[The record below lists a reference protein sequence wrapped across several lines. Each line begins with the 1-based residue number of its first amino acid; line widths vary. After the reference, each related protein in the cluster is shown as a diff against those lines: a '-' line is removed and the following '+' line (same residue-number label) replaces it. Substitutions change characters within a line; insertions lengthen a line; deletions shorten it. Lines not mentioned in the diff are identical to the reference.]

1 MKKILSIILSISM
14 TLGLFVSPVFAN
26 ESDVT
31 SEPAVSTESSQLEVN
46 GEDSAGQMIADAI
59 TEQAAEQNPDSTCS
73 ISSLTIDKA
82 SMTAEVSFVT
92 DEDAEL
98 LVSIF
103 SEDRKTLKASGRQQV
118 TTAEHNATIPIS
130 CRVADS
136 SLPDT
141 FVGEAYLLD
150 KDTHAPL
157 CDSFVTNEYTKEI
170 TDLKKST
177 VNDFEADRVLNL
189 DNDTETNFAVYN
201 DGVNV
206 IEETSGKNQITDNG
220 DGTYTVTNADSTFTS
235 LKSGDKL
242 SYTDSDG
249 NVLLL
254 TVAKITVNGSTV
266 TIWKETKEEDLTDY
280 FAYLKIE
287 TTDQN
292 GALDIDKSTMDEGV
306 TFLGSDLETQSETAA
321 VGASG
326 EGSLSHSLSF
336 QIKEKLASSEDAAKK
351 LDISAELKIQWKTT
365 LNYYL
370 SGTYQSLTFKMEY
383 STSVSAGITGKMEK
397 KYRLVRVELPVLP
410 GINVGFTPSFVVR
423 ATGNTK
429 WTGEWKGIIG
439 FAYDTT
445 NGSWDPGEAPTTTS
459 KVEINATLFVGVEA
473 TPYVCI
479 MTEDL
484 CKASLETSA
493 GIELKG
499 TQSKDSDETKI
510 HKCDE
515 CIAGSVKCKVSAKLK
530 LEVVKSTATVEA
542 NLVSLEVKLF
552 DFYYSRTYNEFGY
565 DSCPHIYYK
574 TKLSLKDKK
583 GQAVPDAWITPM
595 KIGDNGPAAVKFLVD
610 KDTPET
616 TSVAAGTDGTSVIYL
631 PKGKYVLHA
640 KTDDLIGEKTAEIK
654 KRANYTHEVSMTM
667 NTRTYPVTV
676 TVQDESGN
684 PVSGATFEEKNP
696 ETGKTI
702 SVDGKTNAKGQA
714 ALQLALGTH
723 TLEARTATSK
733 GSGEITVTK
742 DTNALTITM
751 AEIKYGTVNLTA
763 VDGEGNA
770 VAGASI
776 SGANLS
782 AFLVTDSSGKSSF
795 KAEVGPLA
803 IHVKKDKA
811 SGDAELDV
819 KEGEQDVTVVLAD
832 FYSLTVHAVDT
843 NGNPV
848 ENAIVSGL
856 NKETEP
862 RTDANGMAEM
872 TIPEGK
878 QCIQVYTDTMFGYK
892 DLEVTDADIE
902 VTVTLESSKFFWT
915 LNGGELRIFGEGKM
929 PDYYPQVG
937 NKIHAPWIKYNVYSA
952 QIEKGITNI
961 GQGAFYRGYY
971 LKNVDISNSVTVINA
986 NAFAWCGKLSNINIP
1001 DSVTVIEAEAF
1012 DYSGL
1017 ESVSIPNSVEK
1028 WGGFKG
1034 CTSLKNVAISD
1045 SVTKLGWFF
1054 DCSNLESINIPDSI
1068 TCIGNRTFS
1077 GCKKLKN
1084 IDLPDSITSIGEYAF
1099 SGSGLESIDI
1109 PDSVEVIEQYAFDHC
1124 SSLKDVNMSNSIKV
1138 ISYSTFSNC
1147 SSLENIDIPDLVT
1160 AIEDDA
1166 FYGCDKLKK
1175 ITIPNS
1181 ITTIGSAFTACSS
1194 LESIV
1199 LPESVTVLD
1208 GTFSGCVNLKDVN
1221 VPDSVIE
1228 LNRTFYGC
1236 KNLKYIRLPKSL
1248 VRINRTFKGCS
1259 SLESIDIP
1267 KSVIEIGESSFENC
1281 ISLKNVTIPD
1291 SVVEIGTYA
1300 FRNCSSLENIVI
1312 PNSVTTMQWSFSGCK
1327 ELKSIIIPDSVTTMG
1342 SNTFA
1347 GCSGLTSIIISNSVT
1362 KIYWNTFRGCSSLK
1376 NINIPDSVTEIG
1388 ENAFMDCSNLENIN
1402 IPDNVSKIEK
1412 YAFSGCDSLKNI
1424 SIPSSTVIFDNAFKD
1439 CPAIITRR
1447 EVIPSAGAGD
1457 FFSEEPNFLT
1467 EDESS
1472 ATSDADNL
1480 AETILTNEDIEVS
1493 EETTVDADISAD
1505 VDIISETDDEAGS
1518 DTINEFADGAEA
1530 SEEVTTVLEKNI
1542 TEDQSA
1548 VISDPWTQRTEN
1560 NLVPGEKYILIWA
1573 RKENEDVSL
1582 SANDV
1587 YYTQQK
1593 TADEQGTI
1601 QFKYPMIAFTGSSV
1615 PQIFI
1620 FGPSTENNLIDAEVQ
1635 IASLTEGANWQSPE
1649 IQVSYKGNVLTED
1662 ADYRVY
1668 GDTYVKEAGEYSVL
1682 IKGIGDYNGRI
1693 RADYTVKAAAKP
1705 SEPEKPNPSEP
1716 DTPADHTHK
1725 YRVTY
1730 RWQNVSDGQK
1740 KCMITWNCTVEN
1752 CSHRV
1757 VVDATVT
1764 RSGNSCTGYSY
1775 QATGVLDGVTYTN
1788 TNKTLGS
1795 GHSWTSWQTVS
1806 VATVTQPEKQTRRCQ
1821 NCGTIANRNNG
1832 SALKPTMKINASS
1845 FPMKVKQTTTKLKV
1859 TGLAAG
1865 DRVVSW
1871 TSSNPKILTVSK
1883 NGKLKAGKKTGKVT
1897 VTVRLASGLTKQVR
1911 ITVQKKTV
1919 KTTKISLSP
1928 AKITLKKGKKQTLK
1942 PVITPIT
1949 SQQKTTYSSNNKKVV
1964 SVNSKGQITA
1974 KKKGTAKITIRSG
1987 NKKKVVTVTV
1997 K

>member
-306 TFLGSDLETQSETAA
+306 TFLGSDLETQSETVA

-515 CIAGSVKCKVSAKLK
+515 CTAGSVKCKVSAKLK

-610 KDTPET
+610 KEKPET

-654 KRANYTHEVSMTM
+654 KRANYTHEVNMTM

-782 AFLVTDSSGKSSF
+782 VFLVTDSSGKSSF

-832 FYSLTVHAVDT
+832 FYTLTVHAVDT

-848 ENAIVSGL
+848 ENAVVSGL
-856 NKETEP
+856 NKEVEP

-872 TIPEGK
+872 TVTKGK
-878 QCIQVYTDTMFGYK
+878 PCIQVYTGTMFGYD
-892 DLEVTDADIE
+892 DLEVTDTDIE
-902 VTVTLESSKFFWT
+902 VTVILKESTTFWT
-915 LNGGELRIFGEGKM
+915 INDGDLRIFGTGKM
-929 PDYYPQVG
+929 PNNRTYGYKK
-937 NKIHAPWIKYNVYSA
+937 NSLIHRYIK
-952 QIEKGITNI
+952 
-961 GQGAFYRGYY
+961 
-971 LKNVDISNSVTVINA
+971 SV
-986 NAFAWCGKLSNINIP
+986 
-1001 DSVTVIEAEAF
+1001 VIESGILDVAWEAF
-1012 DYSGL
+1012 S
-1017 ESVSIPNSVEK
+1017 ECN
-1028 WGGFKG
+1028 
-1034 CTSLKNVAISD
+1034 
-1045 SVTKLGWFF
+1045 
-1054 DCSNLESINIPDSI
+1054 
-1068 TCIGNRTFS
+1068 
-1077 GCKKLKN
+1077 
-1084 IDLPDSITSIGEYAF
+1084 SITS
-1099 SGSGLESIDI
+1099 
-1109 PDSVEVIEQYAFDHC
+1109 
-1124 SSLKDVNMSNSIKV
+1124 
-1138 ISYSTFSNC
+1138 
-1147 SSLENIDIPDLVT
+1147 
-1160 AIEDDA
+1160 
-1166 FYGCDKLKK
+1166 
-1175 ITIPNS
+1175 
-1181 ITTIGSAFTACSS
+1181 
-1194 LESIV
+1194 
-1199 LPESVTVLD
+1199 
-1208 GTFSGCVNLKDVN
+1208 
-1221 VPDSVIE
+1221 
-1228 LNRTFYGC
+1228 
-1236 KNLKYIRLPKSL
+1236 
-1248 VRINRTFKGCS
+1248 
-1259 SLESIDIP
+1259 
-1267 KSVIEIGESSFENC
+1267 
-1281 ISLKNVTIPD
+1281 VTIPD
-1291 SVVEIGTYA
+1291 SVTTIEAYA
-1300 FRNCSSLENIVI
+1300 FKDCSSLKNIIIPNSVTEIKWNAFEDSGLENIVI
-1312 PNSVTTMQWSFSGCK
+1312 PDAVTEIASNTFTSCTYLQSVDMGNSVKKIKSYAFSECK
-1327 ELKSIIIPDSVTTMG
+1327 SLKSINIPNSVITIGNSAFSECSNLEEVVIPDSVEEIGSGVFARCWNMKSVVIPDSVVKMG
-1342 SNTFA
+1342 GGIFNTCYELRNVTLSKSIGEIA
-1347 GCSGLTSIIISNSVT
+1347 GYMFMNCTSLSTVIIPDGVTQIGEGVFYGCRNLKSVTISDTVTSIASEVFQGCINLSN
-1362 KIYWNTFRGCSSLK
+1362 IF
-1376 NINIPDSVTEIG
+1376 IPDSVTECG
-1388 ENAFMDCSNLENIN
+1388 SRVFNGCTNLKSISAPETMTTNE
-1402 IPDNVSKIEK
+1402 DTF
-1412 YAFSGCDSLKNI
+1412 YGCHATI
-1424 SIPSSTVIFDNAFKD
+1424 TWRTVAS
-1439 CPAIITRR
+1439 
-1447 EVIPSAGAGD
+1447 SAGAA
-1457 FFSEEPNFLT
+1457 FSDSPD
-1467 EDESS
+1467 DESIEITPEEASSENADQPEVVFDDEYIEDS
-1472 ATSDADNL
+1472 AEADSSD
-1480 AETILTNEDIEVS
+1480 
-1493 EETTVDADISAD
+1493 D

-1518 DTINEFADGAEA
+1518 DTTDEFADGAEA
-1530 SEEVTTVLEKNI
+1530 AEEVTTVLEKNI

-1635 IASLTEGANWQSPE
+1635 IASLTEAANWQSPE
-1649 IQVSYKGNVLTED
+1649 IQVSYKGKVLTED
-1662 ADYRVY
+1662 TDYRVY

-1682 IKGIGDYNGRI
+1682 IKGCGDYNGRI
-1693 RADYTVKAAAKP
+1693 RAGYTVKAAEKP

-1716 DTPADHTHK
+1716 DIPADHTHK

-1730 RWQNVSDGQK
+1730 RWQNISDGEK

-1764 RSGNSCTGYSY
+1764 RTGDSCTGYSY

-1806 VATVTQPEKQTRRCQ
+1806 AATVTQPEKQTRRCQ

-1883 NGKLKAGKKTGKVT
+1883 KGKLKAGKKTGKVT

-1911 ITVQKKTV
+1911 ITVQKKKV

-1949 SQQKTTYSSNNKKVV
+1949 SQQKITYSSNNKKVV

-1974 KKKGTAKITIRSG
+1974 KKKGRAKITIRSG

>member
-59 TEQAAEQNPDSTCS
+59 TEQAAEQNSDSTCS

-136 SLPDT
+136 SLSDT

-177 VNDFEADRVLNL
+177 INDFEADRVLNL

-206 IEETSGKNQITDNG
+206 IEETFGKNQIIDNG

-254 TVAKITVNGSTV
+254 TVQKITVDGSTV

-306 TFLGSDLETQSETAA
+306 TFLGSNLETQSETAA

-383 STSVSAGITGKMEK
+383 STSVSAGMTGKMEK

-445 NGSWDPGEAPTTTS
+445 NGGRDAGEAPTTTS
-459 KVEINATLFVGVEA
+459 KVEISATLFVGVEA

-515 CIAGSVKCKVSAKLK
+515 CTAGSVKCKVSAKLK

-684 PVSGATFEEKNP
+684 PVSGATFEEKNL
-696 ETGKTI
+696 ETGKTT

-714 ALQLALGTH
+714 ELQLALGTH
-723 TLEARTATSK
+723 TLEARTDTTK

-795 KAEVGPLA
+795 KAEVGLLA

-832 FYSLTVHAVDT
+832 FYSLTVHAVDEY
-843 NGNPV
+843 GNPV
-848 ENAIVSGL
+848 ENAVVSGL
-856 NKETEP
+856 NKEVEP
-862 RTDANGMAEM
+862 RTDVSGMAEM
-872 TIPEGK
+872 TIPEGT
-878 QCIQVYTDTMFGYK
+878 QCIQIYTDTLFEYK
-892 DLEVTDADIE
+892 HFYTIAEDTE
-902 VTVTLESSKFFWT
+902 VTVTLKESNFFWT
-915 LNGGELRIFGEGKM
+915 LNGGELRIFGEGEM
-929 PDYYPQVG
+929 PGYTYSHG
-937 NKIHAPWIKYNVYSA
+937 APWTGHFVQKA
-952 QIEKGITNI
+952 TIEDGITNV
-961 GQGAFYRGYY
+961 GSYAF
-971 LKNVDISNSVTVINA
+971 NA
-986 NAFAWCGKLSNINIP
+986 NQN
-1001 DSVTVIEAEAF
+1001 
-1012 DYSGL
+1012 L
-1017 ESVSIPNSVEK
+1017 ESVSIP
-1028 WGGFKG
+1028 
-1034 CTSLKNVAISD
+1034 D
-1045 SVTKLGWFF
+1045 SVTTIGHDAFWL
-1054 DCSNLESINIPDSI
+1054 CSSLTSVH
-1068 TCIGNRTFS
+1068 
-1077 GCKKLKN
+1077 
-1084 IDLPDSITSIGEYAF
+1084 LPDGITSIGSTAFEKCYNLKEINIPKSVTEIGNYAF
-1099 SGSGLESIDI
+1099 MECPMESLDIPNGTKRIGKSAFASCKQITSLSIPDSVTYIGEEAFEYMTGLESIDHWSENVTYISAECFRGCTSLYEVNI
-1109 PDSVEVIEQYAFDHC
+1109 PKNVTSIVSNAFQDCTKLKTVKSSGEITYIGNKCFSGCTSLSEINILNSVTEIYEETFKNCSSLKNITLPDTVKEIEQYAFG
-1124 SSLKDVNMSNSIKV
+1124 
-1138 ISYSTFSNC
+1138 NC
-1147 SSLENIDIPDLVT
+1147 SSLENI
-1160 AIEDDA
+1160 
-1166 FYGCDKLKK
+1166 F
-1175 ITIPNS
+1175 
-1181 ITTIGSAFTACSS
+1181 
-1194 LESIV
+1194 
-1199 LPESVTVLD
+1199 
-1208 GTFSGCVNLKDVN
+1208 
-1221 VPDSVIE
+1221 
-1228 LNRTFYGC
+1228 
-1236 KNLKYIRLPKSL
+1236 
-1248 VRINRTFKGCS
+1248 
-1259 SLESIDIP
+1259 
-1267 KSVIEIGESSFENC
+1267 
-1281 ISLKNVTIPD
+1281 
-1291 SVVEIGTYA
+1291 
-1300 FRNCSSLENIVI
+1300 
-1312 PNSVTTMQWSFSGCK
+1312 
-1327 ELKSIIIPDSVTTMG
+1327 IPDSVT
-1342 SNTFA
+1342 
-1347 GCSGLTSIIISNSVT
+1347 
-1362 KIYWNTFRGCSSLK
+1362 KCSS
-1376 NINIPDSVTEIG
+1376 
-1388 ENAFMDCSNLENIN
+1388 
-1402 IPDNVSKIEK
+1402 
-1412 YAFSGCDSLKNI
+1412 YAFSGCTNLKSI
-1424 SIPSSTVIFDNAFKD
+1424 SAPETMVISYDTFYGCNATITWRTVAS
-1439 CPAIITRR
+1439 
-1447 EVIPSAGAGD
+1447 SAGTA
-1457 FFSEEPNFLT
+1457 FSDSPD
-1467 EDESS
+1467 DESIEITPEEASSENADQPEVVFDDEYIEDS
-1472 ATSDADNL
+1472 A
-1480 AETILTNEDIEVS
+1480 EDDS
-1493 EETTVDADISAD
+1493 SAD
-1505 VDIISETDDEAGS
+1505 VDIISETDDEAGF
-1518 DTINEFADGAEA
+1518 DTTNEFADGAEA
-1530 SEEVTTVLEKNI
+1530 AEEVTTVLEKNI

-1601 QFKYPMIAFTGSSV
+1601 QFKYPMIGFTGSSV

-1635 IASLTEGANWQSPE
+1635 IASLTEAANWQSPE
-1649 IQVSYKGNVLTED
+1649 IQVSYKGKVLTED
-1662 ADYRVY
+1662 TDYRVY
-1668 GDTYVKEAGEYSVL
+1668 GDTYVKEAGEYSIL
-1682 IKGIGDYNGRI
+1682 IKGCGDYNGRI
-1693 RADYTVKAAAKP
+1693 RAGYTVKAAEKPSEKP

-1730 RWQNVSDGQK
+1730 RWQNISDGEK

-1757 VVDATVT
+1757 VADATVT
-1764 RSGNSCTGYSY
+1764 RTGDSCTGYSY

-1806 VATVTQPEKQTRRCQ
+1806 AATVTQPEKQTRRCQ
-1821 NCGTIANRNNG
+1821 NCGIIGNRNNG

-1883 NGKLKAGKKTGKVT
+1883 KGKLKAGKKTGKVT

>member
-103 SEDRKTLKASGRQQV
+103 SEGRKTLEASGRQQV

-136 SLPDT
+136 SLTDT

-177 VNDFEADRVLNL
+177 INDFEADRVLNL

-206 IEETSGKNQITDNG
+206 IEETSGKNQIIDNG

-254 TVAKITVNGSTV
+254 TVQKITVDGSTV

-306 TFLGSDLETQSETAA
+306 TFLGSNLETQSETAA

-383 STSVSAGITGKMEK
+383 STSVSAGMTGKMEK

-445 NGSWDPGEAPTTTS
+445 NGGRDAGEAPTTTS
-459 KVEINATLFVGVEA
+459 KVEISATLFVGVEA

-515 CIAGSVKCKVSAKLK
+515 CTAGSVKCKVSAKLK

-684 PVSGATFEEKNP
+684 PVSGATFEEKNL
-696 ETGKTI
+696 ETGKTT

-714 ALQLALGTH
+714 ELQLALGTH
-723 TLEARTATSK
+723 TLEARTDTTK

-848 ENAIVSGL
+848 ENAVVSGL
-856 NKETEP
+856 NKVVEP

-892 DLEVTDADIE
+892 DLEVTDADVE
-902 VTVTLESSKFFWT
+902 VTVTLENSKFFWT

-929 PDYYPQVG
+929 PSYSYDSR
-937 NKIHAPWIKYNVYSA
+937 APWCQYLVKNAI
-952 QIEKGITNI
+952 IEEGITNI
-961 GQGAFYRGYY
+961 GDHAF
-971 LKNVDISNSVTVINA
+971 VD
-986 NAFAWCGKLSNINIP
+986 C
-1001 DSVTVIEAEAF
+1001 E
-1012 DYSGL
+1012 
-1017 ESVSIPNSVEK
+1017 
-1028 WGGFKG
+1028 
-1034 CTSLKNVAISD
+1034 SLKNVKISD
-1045 SVTKLGWFF
+1045 TVTSIGFVAFERCGSLENIVLPDSVASIDRMAFRECSSLKNIKIPDKVTRIELGTFYKSSGLENIILPDAVTTIGLWAFYG
-1054 DCSNLESINIPDSI
+1054 CSSLKSIKIPKGVTQIKSETFIYCSSLRSIEIPNTVTEIGKKAFYECNSLESIKIPEAVTRI
-1068 TCIGNRTFS
+1068 ETETFS
-1077 GCKKLKN
+1077 GCNGLK
-1084 IDLPDSITSIGEYAF
+1084 SII
-1099 SGSGLESIDI
+1099 I
-1109 PDSVEVIEQYAFDHC
+1109 PNTVTEIEE
-1124 SSLKDVNMSNSIKV
+1124 K
-1138 ISYSTFSNC
+1138 T
-1147 SSLENIDIPDLVT
+1147 
-1160 AIEDDA
+1160 
-1166 FYGCDKLKK
+1166 FYG
-1175 ITIPNS
+1175 
-1181 ITTIGSAFTACSS
+1181 CSS

-1199 LPESVTVLD
+1199 LPDGVTNIEQE
-1208 GTFSGCVNLKDVN
+1208 TFN
-1221 VPDSVIE
+1221 
-1228 LNRTFYGC
+1228 
-1236 KNLKYIRLPKSL
+1236 
-1248 VRINRTFKGCS
+1248 GCS
-1259 SLESIDIP
+1259 SLKSITIPNTVTEIKEKAFYDCNSLEDIKIP
-1267 KSVIEIGESSFENC
+1267 KTVTNIGRYTFYRCSSIENIEIPEATTDIENGLFSEC
-1281 ISLKNVTIPD
+1281 SGLKSIMIPNTVTK
-1291 SVVEIGTYA
+1291 IGDNA
-1300 FRNCSSLENIVI
+1300 FYGCSSLRDITIPNTVTEIQGSAFRGCSSIENIEI
-1312 PNSVTTMQWSFSGCK
+1312 PDAITNIRDYTFTDCSS
-1327 ELKSIIIPDSVTTMG
+1327 LKSIKL
-1342 SNTFA
+1342 SNTLTIIGENAFRK
-1347 GCSGLTSIIISNSVT
+1347 CSSIESIEIPETVT
-1362 KIYWNTFRGCSSLK
+1362 VICEKAFYGCSSLK
-1376 NINIPDSVTEIG
+1376 NVFIPDSVKG
-1388 ENAFMDCSNLENIN
+1388 CDR
-1402 IPDNVSKIEK
+1402 
-1412 YAFSGCDSLKNI
+1412 YAFSGCTSLKSI
-1424 SIPSSTVIFDNAFKD
+1424 SAP
-1439 CPAIITRR
+1439 
-1447 EVIPSAGAGD
+1447 
-1457 FFSEEPNFLT
+1457 
-1467 EDESS
+1467 
-1472 ATSDADNL
+1472 
-1480 AETILTNEDIEVS
+1480 ETMTTNEDTFYGCNATITWRTVASSAGTTFSDSLDDESIEITPEEASS
-1493 EETTVDADISAD
+1493 ENADQPEVVFDDEYIEDSAEDDSSAD
-1505 VDIISETDDEAGS
+1505 VGIISETDDEAGS

-1530 SEEVTTVLEKNI
+1530 AEEVTTVLEKNI

-1582 SANDV
+1582 AANDV

-1601 QFKYPMIAFTGSSV
+1601 QFKYPMIGFTGSSV

-1620 FGPSTENNLIDAEVQ
+1620 FGPSTENNLIDAKVQ

-1649 IQVSYKGNVLTED
+1649 IQVSYKGKVLTED
-1662 ADYRVY
+1662 TDYRVY

-1693 RADYTVKAAAKP
+1693 RADYTVKAAEKP

-1730 RWQNVSDGQK
+1730 RWQNVSDGEK

-1757 VVDATVT
+1757 VADATVT
-1764 RSGNSCTGYSY
+1764 RTGDSCTGYSY

-1806 VATVTQPEKQTRRCQ
+1806 AATVTQPEKQTRRCQ

-1883 NGKLKAGKKTGKVT
+1883 KGKLKAGKKTGKVT

>member
-59 TEQAAEQNPDSTCS
+59 TEQAAEQNSDSTCS

-136 SLPDT
+136 SLSDT

-177 VNDFEADRVLNL
+177 INDFEADRVLNL

-206 IEETSGKNQITDNG
+206 IEETFGKNQIIDNG

-254 TVAKITVNGSTV
+254 TVQKITVDGSTV

-306 TFLGSDLETQSETAA
+306 TFLGSNLETQSETAA

-383 STSVSAGITGKMEK
+383 STSVSAGMTGKMEK

-445 NGSWDPGEAPTTTS
+445 NGGRDAGEAPTTTS
-459 KVEINATLFVGVEA
+459 KVEISATLFVGVEA

-515 CIAGSVKCKVSAKLK
+515 CTAGSVKCKVSAKLK

-684 PVSGATFEEKNP
+684 PVSGATFEEKNL
-696 ETGKTI
+696 ETGKTT

-714 ALQLALGTH
+714 ELQLALGTH
-723 TLEARTATSK
+723 TLEARTDTTK

-848 ENAIVSGL
+848 ENAVVSGL
-856 NKETEP
+856 NKVVEP

-892 DLEVTDADIE
+892 DLEVTDADVE
-902 VTVTLESSKFFWT
+902 VTVTLENSKFFWT

-929 PDYYPQVG
+929 PSYSYDSR
-937 NKIHAPWIKYNVYSA
+937 APWCQYLVKNAI
-952 QIEKGITNI
+952 IEEGITNI
-961 GQGAFYRGYY
+961 GDHAFVDCES
-971 LKNVDISNSVTVINA
+971 LKNIKISDTVTSIGFV
-986 NAFAWCGKLSNINIP
+986 AFERCGSLENIVLP
-1001 DSVTVIEAEAF
+1001 DSVASIDRMAFRECSSLKNIKIPDKVTRIELGTF
-1012 DYSGL
+1012 YKSSGL
-1017 ESVSIPNSVEK
+1017 ENIILPDAVTTIGAWAFYGCSSLKSIKIPKGVTQIKSETFIYCSSLRSIEIPN
-1028 WGGFKG
+1028 
-1034 CTSLKNVAISD
+1034 T
-1045 SVTKLGWFF
+1045 VTEIGKKAFYE
-1054 DCSNLESINIPDSI
+1054 CNSLESIKIPEAVTRI
-1068 TCIGNRTFS
+1068 ETETFS
-1077 GCKKLKN
+1077 GCNGLK
-1084 IDLPDSITSIGEYAF
+1084 SII
-1099 SGSGLESIDI
+1099 I
-1109 PDSVEVIEQYAFDHC
+1109 PNTVTEIEE
-1124 SSLKDVNMSNSIKV
+1124 K
-1138 ISYSTFSNC
+1138 T
-1147 SSLENIDIPDLVT
+1147 
-1160 AIEDDA
+1160 
-1166 FYGCDKLKK
+1166 FYG
-1175 ITIPNS
+1175 
-1181 ITTIGSAFTACSS
+1181 CSS

-1199 LPESVTVLD
+1199 LPDGVTSIEKE
-1208 GTFSGCVNLKDVN
+1208 TFN
-1221 VPDSVIE
+1221 
-1228 LNRTFYGC
+1228 
-1236 KNLKYIRLPKSL
+1236 
-1248 VRINRTFKGCS
+1248 GCS
-1259 SLESIDIP
+1259 SLKSITIPNTVTEIKEKAFYGCNSLEDIKIP
-1267 KSVIEIGESSFENC
+1267 KTVTNIGRYTFYRCSSIENIEIPEATTDIENGIFSEC
-1281 ISLKNVTIPD
+1281 SGLKSIMIPNTVTK
-1291 SVVEIGTYA
+1291 IGDNA
-1300 FRNCSSLENIVI
+1300 FYGCSSLRDITIPNTVTEIQGSAFRGCSSIENI
-1312 PNSVTTMQWSFSGCK
+1312 
-1327 ELKSIIIPDSVTTMG
+1327 EIPDAIT
-1342 SNTFA
+1342 NIRDYTFA
-1347 GCSGLTSIIISNSVT
+1347 D
-1362 KIYWNTFRGCSSLK
+1362 CSSLK
-1376 NINIPDSVTEIG
+1376 NIKLPNTLVIIGEDVFRKCSSIESIEIPETVTGIGGNAFFGCSSLENVFIPDSVKYCG
-1388 ENAFMDCSNLENIN
+1388 RCAFN
-1402 IPDNVSKIEK
+1402 
-1412 YAFSGCDSLKNI
+1412 GCTSLKSI
-1424 SIPSSTVIFDNAFKD
+1424 SAP
-1439 CPAIITRR
+1439 
-1447 EVIPSAGAGD
+1447 
-1457 FFSEEPNFLT
+1457 
-1467 EDESS
+1467 
-1472 ATSDADNL
+1472 
-1480 AETILTNEDIEVS
+1480 ETMTTNEDTFYGCNATITWRTVASSAGTAFSDSPDDESIEITPEEASS
-1493 EETTVDADISAD
+1493 ENADQPEVVFDDEYIEDSAEDDSSAD
-1505 VDIISETDDEAGS
+1505 VDIISETDDEAGF
-1518 DTINEFADGAEA
+1518 DTTNEFADGAEA
-1530 SEEVTTVLEKNI
+1530 AEEVTTVLEKNI

-1601 QFKYPMIAFTGSSV
+1601 QFKYPMIGFTGSSV

-1635 IASLTEGANWQSPE
+1635 IASLTEAANWQSPE
-1649 IQVSYKGNVLTED
+1649 IQVSYKGKVLTED
-1662 ADYRVY
+1662 TDYRVY
-1668 GDTYVKEAGEYSVL
+1668 GDTYVKEAGEYSIL
-1682 IKGIGDYNGRI
+1682 IKGCGDYNGRI
-1693 RADYTVKAAAKP
+1693 RAGYTVKAAEKPSEKP

-1730 RWQNVSDGQK
+1730 RWQNISDGEK

-1757 VVDATVT
+1757 VADATVT
-1764 RSGNSCTGYSY
+1764 RTGDSCTGYSY

-1806 VATVTQPEKQTRRCQ
+1806 AATVTQPEKQTRRCQ
-1821 NCGTIANRNNG
+1821 NCGIIGNRNNG

-1883 NGKLKAGKKTGKVT
+1883 KGKLKAGKKTGKVT

>member
-177 VNDFEADRVLNL
+177 INDFEADRVLNL

-336 QIKEKLASSEDAAKK
+336 QIKEKLASSEDAAKS
-351 LDISAELKIQWKTT
+351 LDVNAEVKIQLNTT
-365 LNYYL
+365 LKYYL
-370 SGTYQSLTFKMEY
+370 SGSYQELLFKMEY
-383 STSVSAGITGKMEK
+383 SVGVSAGMTGKMEK

-515 CIAGSVKCKVSAKLK
+515 CTAGSVKCKVSAKLK

-610 KDTPET
+610 KEKPET

-654 KRANYTHEVSMTM
+654 KRANYTHEVNMTM

-684 PVSGATFEEKNP
+684 PVSGASFEEKNP

-832 FYSLTVHAVDT
+832 FYTLTVHAVDT

-848 ENAIVSGL
+848 ENAVVSGL
-856 NKETEP
+856 NKVIEP

-892 DLEVTDADIE
+892 DLEVTDADVE
-902 VTVTLESSKFFWT
+902 VTVTLENSKFFWT
-915 LNGGELRIFGEGKM
+915 LNGGELRIFGEGEM
-929 PDYYPQVG
+929 PWYSRLNAANNDM
-937 NKIHAPWIKYNVYSA
+937 APWSQYLVKNAI
-952 QIEKGITNI
+952 IEEGITSI
-961 GQGAFYRGYY
+961 GVNAFYDNKNLVNVNIANTVTKVWTNAFEDCSSLKSIILPESITTIEMFAFRECSS
-971 LKNVDISNSVTVINA
+971 LKNIR
-986 NAFAWCGKLSNINIP
+986 IP
-1001 DSVTVIEAEAF
+1001 DSVTLIEDGA
-1012 DYSGL
+1012 
-1017 ESVSIPNSVEK
+1017 
-1028 WGGFKG
+1028 FKG
-1034 CTSLKNVAISD
+1034 CSSLTSIV
-1045 SVTKLGWFF
+1045 
-1054 DCSNLESINIPDSI
+1054 
-1068 TCIGNRTFS
+1068 
-1077 GCKKLKN
+1077 
-1084 IDLPDSITSIGEYAF
+1084 LPDKLTYLHA
-1099 SGSGLESIDI
+1099 L
-1109 PDSVEVIEQYAFDHC
+1109 FD
-1124 SSLKDVNMSNSIKV
+1124 
-1138 ISYSTFSNC
+1138 
-1147 SSLENIDIPDLVT
+1147 
-1160 AIEDDA
+1160 
-1166 FYGCDKLKK
+1166 G
-1175 ITIPNS
+1175 
-1181 ITTIGSAFTACSS
+1181 CSS
-1194 LESIV
+1194 LESVTIPDTVKNIGGGAFNGCSSLTSIV
-1199 LPESVTVLD
+1199 IPEGVT
-1208 GTFSGCVNLKDVN
+1208 TIRSG
-1221 VPDSVIE
+1221 
-1228 LNRTFYGC
+1228 
-1236 KNLKYIRLPKSL
+1236 
-1248 VRINRTFKGCS
+1248 TFKGCS
-1259 SLESIDIP
+1259 SLKSIMLPDTVT
-1267 KSVIEIGESSFENC
+1267 SIGQAAFEYC
-1281 ISLKNVTIPD
+1281 SSLKSIKLPEGLTKIWD
-1291 SVVEIGTYA
+1291 WAFIG
-1300 FRNCSSLENIVI
+1300 CSSLENV
-1312 PNSVTTMQWSFSGCK
+1312 F
-1327 ELKSIIIPDSVTTMG
+1327 
-1342 SNTFA
+1342 
-1347 GCSGLTSIIISNSVT
+1347 
-1362 KIYWNTFRGCSSLK
+1362 
-1376 NINIPDSVTEIG
+1376 IPDSVTECCYYVFRDCTNLKSISAPATMLVYDNTFYG
-1388 ENAFMDCSNLENIN
+1388 CNATITWR
-1402 IPDNVSKIEK
+1402 
-1412 YAFSGCDSLKNI
+1412 
-1424 SIPSSTVIFDNAFKD
+1424 TVAS
-1439 CPAIITRR
+1439 
-1447 EVIPSAGAGD
+1447 SAGAA
-1457 FFSEEPNFLT
+1457 FSDSPD
-1467 EDESS
+1467 DESIEITPEEAS
-1472 ATSDADNL
+1472 SENVDQPEVVFDDEYIEDG
-1480 AETILTNEDIEVS
+1480 AED
-1493 EETTVDADISAD
+1493 DPSAD

-1530 SEEVTTVLEKNI
+1530 AEEVTTVLEKNI

-1601 QFKYPMIAFTGSSV
+1601 RFKYPMIAFIGGSV

-1649 IQVSYKGNVLTED
+1649 IQVSYKGKVLTED
-1662 ADYRVY
+1662 TDYRVY

-1682 IKGIGDYNGRI
+1682 IKGCGDYNGRI
-1693 RADYTVKAAAKP
+1693 RVGYTVKAAEKPSEKP
-1705 SEPEKPNPSEP
+1705 SEPDKPNPSEP
-1716 DTPADHTHK
+1716 ETPADHTHK

-1730 RWQNVSDGQK
+1730 RWQNVSDEEK

-1752 CSHRV
+1752 CSHRIV
-1757 VVDATVT
+1757 TDATVT

-1788 TNKTLGS
+1788 TYKTLGS

-1806 VATVTQPEKQTRRCQ
+1806 AATVTQPEKQTRRCQ

-1871 TSSNPKILTVSK
+1871 TSSNPKILTVNK

>member
-26 ESDVT
+26 ESDFT

-177 VNDFEADRVLNL
+177 INDFEADRVLNL

-515 CIAGSVKCKVSAKLK
+515 CTAGSVKCKVSAKLK

-610 KDTPET
+610 KEKPET

-654 KRANYTHEVSMTM
+654 KRANYTHEVNMTM

-684 PVSGATFEEKNP
+684 PVSGASFEEKNP

-832 FYSLTVHAVDT
+832 FYTLTVHAVDT

-848 ENAIVSGL
+848 ENAVVSGL
-856 NKETEP
+856 NKVVEP

-892 DLEVTDADIE
+892 DLEVIDTDID
-902 VTVTLESSKFFWT
+902 VTVTLENSQFFWT
-915 LNGGELRIFGEGKM
+915 LNGGELRIFGEGEM
-929 PDYYPQVG
+929 PWYSRLNAANNDM
-937 NKIHAPWIKYNVYSA
+937 APWSQYLVKNAI
-952 QIEKGITNI
+952 IEEGITSI
-961 GQGAFYRGYY
+961 GVNAFYDNKNLVNVNIANTVTKVWTNAFEDCSSLKSIILPESITTIEMFAFRECSS
-971 LKNVDISNSVTVINA
+971 LKNIR
-986 NAFAWCGKLSNINIP
+986 IP
-1001 DSVTVIEAEAF
+1001 DSVTLIEDGA
-1012 DYSGL
+1012 
-1017 ESVSIPNSVEK
+1017 
-1028 WGGFKG
+1028 FKG
-1034 CTSLKNVAISD
+1034 CSSLTSIV
-1045 SVTKLGWFF
+1045 
-1054 DCSNLESINIPDSI
+1054 
-1068 TCIGNRTFS
+1068 
-1077 GCKKLKN
+1077 
-1084 IDLPDSITSIGEYAF
+1084 LPDKLTYLHA
-1099 SGSGLESIDI
+1099 L
-1109 PDSVEVIEQYAFDHC
+1109 FD
-1124 SSLKDVNMSNSIKV
+1124 
-1138 ISYSTFSNC
+1138 
-1147 SSLENIDIPDLVT
+1147 
-1160 AIEDDA
+1160 
-1166 FYGCDKLKK
+1166 G
-1175 ITIPNS
+1175 
-1181 ITTIGSAFTACSS
+1181 CSS
-1194 LESIV
+1194 LESVTIPDTVKNIGGGAFNGCSSLTSIV
-1199 LPESVTVLD
+1199 IPEGVT
-1208 GTFSGCVNLKDVN
+1208 TIRSG
-1221 VPDSVIE
+1221 
-1228 LNRTFYGC
+1228 
-1236 KNLKYIRLPKSL
+1236 
-1248 VRINRTFKGCS
+1248 TFKGCS
-1259 SLESIDIP
+1259 SLKSIMLPDTVT
-1267 KSVIEIGESSFENC
+1267 SIGQAAFEYC
-1281 ISLKNVTIPD
+1281 SSLKSIKLPEGLTKIWD
-1291 SVVEIGTYA
+1291 WAFIG
-1300 FRNCSSLENIVI
+1300 CSSLENV
-1312 PNSVTTMQWSFSGCK
+1312 F
-1327 ELKSIIIPDSVTTMG
+1327 
-1342 SNTFA
+1342 
-1347 GCSGLTSIIISNSVT
+1347 
-1362 KIYWNTFRGCSSLK
+1362 
-1376 NINIPDSVTEIG
+1376 IPDSVTECCYYVFRDCTNLKSISAPATMLVYDNTFYG
-1388 ENAFMDCSNLENIN
+1388 CNATITWRTVAS
-1402 IPDNVSKIEK
+1402 SAGT
-1412 YAFSGCDSLKNI
+1412 AFSDS
-1424 SIPSSTVIFDNAFKD
+1424 PD
-1439 CPAIITRR
+1439 
-1447 EVIPSAGAGD
+1447 
-1457 FFSEEPNFLT
+1457 
-1467 EDESS
+1467 DESIEITPEEASSENVDQPEVVFDDEYIEDS
-1472 ATSDADNL
+1472 A
-1480 AETILTNEDIEVS
+1480 EDDS
-1493 EETTVDADISAD
+1493 SAD

-1530 SEEVTTVLEKNI
+1530 AEEVTTVLEKNI

-1601 QFKYPMIAFTGSSV
+1601 QFKYPMIGFTGSSV

-1649 IQVSYKGNVLTED
+1649 IQVSYKGKVLTED
-1662 ADYRVY
+1662 TDYRVY

-1682 IKGIGDYNGRI
+1682 IKGCGDYNGRI
-1693 RADYTVKAAAKP
+1693 RAGYTVKATEKPSEKP
-1705 SEPEKPNPSEP
+1705 SEPDKPNPSEP
-1716 DTPADHTHK
+1716 EPPDDHTHK

-1730 RWQNVSDGQK
+1730 RWQNVSDEEK

-1752 CSHRV
+1752 CSHRIV
-1757 VVDATVT
+1757 TDATVT

-1788 TNKTLGS
+1788 TYKTLGS

-1806 VATVTQPEKQTRRCQ
+1806 AATVTQPEKQTRRCQ